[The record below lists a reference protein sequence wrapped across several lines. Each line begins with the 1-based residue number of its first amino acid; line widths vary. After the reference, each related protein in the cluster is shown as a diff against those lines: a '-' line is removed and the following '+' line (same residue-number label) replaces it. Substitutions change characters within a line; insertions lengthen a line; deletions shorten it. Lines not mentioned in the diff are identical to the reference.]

1 MFELIFGANQV
12 EQPSSLDGHGSAG
25 DGITANQRFGK
36 EFCAAAVN
44 CPEQPPSC
52 ITRKLRSI
60 MASGVLLRRQS
71 TALKQRPNPYR
82 DGTERLPAVN
92 R

>member
-36 EFCAAAVN
+36 EFCDAAVN
-44 CPEQPPSC
+44 CP
-52 ITRKLRSI
+52 
-60 MASGVLLRRQS
+60 
-71 TALKQRPNPYR
+71 
-82 DGTERLPAVN
+82 
-92 R
+92 